1 MEEAPAEEVD
11 ASTLPPEVKTTKRGR
26 QYIATNNY
34 DTDDS
39 RVWARS
45 PRLKEA
51 LLSTGIEWSSLEPPE
66 SGANLVIGTTAAELA
81 ERRRRAEEHERME
94 LMRRVLDRREEI
106 KMDHAQKAAA
116 AAKAAETGG
125 GGGAGEDSSTV
136 LQMAQEHMQRLME
149 ASERRIADDR
159 RRLAEAENLAQEK
172 LKEQQRI
179 DDELAR
185 RKVEQFEAVKK
196 QRAANLQA
204 RLEREAKKEAADL
217 QAIEDGRQL
226 EAARVEKEEEVAV
239 KLEKNKMQYSGNS
252 LAFARKRAKKLNK
265 IAEMHRAREQRAAEV
280 AAATERK
287 LAESEAKRTLAVEKR
302 HAQVMAENKA
312 RNEENE
318 KRRQAKVLEDAQ
330 RTREKADAIVKKLAE
345 VDQRLLVKEEEAERR
360 RKALQ
365 IQQVKDEQERA
376 SKLLAIQRSAGRAA
390 ADTVKN
396 AELKDAALERA
407 IKRKQHKLQL
417 RAQDNS
423 IRFDLKQ
430 HQVARMMKAKEYER
444 SVREEDLN
452 IKDAHIAEVNF
463 EKKQFNE
470 KRGRIAREFFVKKAM
485 LKDAAERTAQ
495 RSPSAPPAGV
505 TAASQR
511 ALAARLSA
519 PLRGDFT
526 NPQDANTLLFGPKSQ
541 SMLA

>member
-51 LLSTGIEWSSLEPPE
+51 LLSTGIEWSSLEAPE

-125 GGGAGEDSSTV
+125 GGGAGEDSTV

-226 EAARVEKEEEVAV
+226 EAARMEKEEEVAV

-265 IAEMHRAREQRAAEV
+265 VRGPAQRAA
-280 AAATERK
+280 
-287 LAESEAKRTLAVEKR
+287 
-302 HAQVMAENKA
+302 
-312 RNEENE
+312 
-318 KRRQAKVLEDAQ
+318 
-330 RTREKADAIVKKLAE
+330 TRPE
-345 VDQRLLVKEEEAERR
+345 
-360 RKALQ
+360 
-365 IQQVKDEQERA
+365 
-376 SKLLAIQRSAGRAA
+376 
-390 ADTVKN
+390 
-396 AELKDAALERA
+396 
-407 IKRKQHKLQL
+407 
-417 RAQDNS
+417 
-423 IRFDLKQ
+423 
-430 HQVARMMKAKEYER
+430 
-444 SVREEDLN
+444 
-452 IKDAHIAEVNF
+452 
-463 EKKQFNE
+463 
-470 KRGRIAREFFVKKAM
+470 
-485 LKDAAERTAQ
+485 
-495 RSPSAPPAGV
+495 P
-505 TAASQR
+505 
-511 ALAARLSA
+511 
-519 PLRGDFT
+519 
-526 NPQDANTLLFGPKSQ
+526 
-541 SMLA
+541 